1 MFEKSFGPKQLAIKY
16 TEFLKYH
23 QMPYK
28 QTISN
33 QMSRII
39 YFLWKNSQTGEC
51 LFDDGMF
58 EDILKGEQEINWFIS
73 SCYLSLSQINLFTLG
88 TRMSIF
94 YYLSNLVW
102 MFHPG
107 LDLLML
113 IQIARNSK
121 HHLTERTL
129 VWFFSSMAALWKVNS
144 WDDLNDFWQKEHWNG
159 FSPVWLRVCLVKSP
173 NWVNAFWQMEHWN
186 SFSPV
191 CMHVCIVKL
200 PNWVNAFWQKQH

>member
-39 YFLWKNSQTGEC
+39 YFPWKNSQTGEC

-73 SCYLSLSQINLFTLG
+73 SCYLSLSQISLFTLG

-129 VWFFSSMAALWKVNS
+129 VWFLSSMAALWKVNS
-144 WDDLNDFWQKEHWNG
+144 RDDLNDFWQKEHWNG
-159 FSPVWLRVCLVKSP
+159 FSPIWNCSCTI
-173 NWVNAFWQMEHWN
+173 NWYDDLNAFWQTEHWN
-186 SFSPV
+186 FYSLIWV
-191 CMHVCIVKL
+191 WTVHNRHV
-200 PNWVNAFWQKQH
+200 Q

>member
-1 MFEKSFGPKQLAIKY
+1 MFEKSFGPKQLTIKY

-23 QMPYK
+23 QMAYK

-113 IQIARNSK
+113 IQIAINSK

-129 VWFFSSMAALWKVNS
+129 VWFFYSMAALWKV
-144 WDDLNDFWQKEHWNG
+144 K
-159 FSPVWLRVCLVKSP
+159 WLLTEGALEWFLSSMV
-173 NWVNAFWQMEHWN
+173 A
-186 SFSPV
+186 
-191 CMHVCIVKL
+191 CMSS
-200 PNWVNAFWQKQH
+200 

>member
-73 SCYLSLSQINLFTLG
+73 SCYLSLSQISLFTLG

-129 VWFFSSMAALWKVNS
+129 VWFLSSMAALWKVNS
-144 WDDLNDFWQKEHWNG
+144 RDDLNDFWQKEHWNG
-159 FSPVWLRVCLVKSP
+159 FSPIWNCSCTI
-173 NWVNAFWQMEHWN
+173 NWCDDLNAFWQTEHWN
-186 SFSPV
+186 FYSLIWV
-191 CMHVCIVKL
+191 WTVHNRHV
-200 PNWVNAFWQKQH
+200 Q